1 MKRFAVLAAL
11 MVALLAIPATAMASS
26 GSASGGGSGGPGYA
40 PPRAIQAVCP
50 VPFRL
55 RKGHLKQVFVKGKV
69 VRISAKLP
77 PKALLKL
84 LRHGKGRVEFIRHG
98 KKGRVEIVCK
108 FRPGPPLCLG
118 PILRFDVA
126 TGSSTLTEVSGPI
139 LWPTETF
146 TYRGGTYT
154 IMSINPGANSFT
166 VFYNNILFVNHGA
179 AITNG
184 VGFMACGH

>member
-26 GSASGGGSGGPGYA
+26 GSGSGGPGYV

-55 RKGHLKQVFVKGKV
+55 RKGHLKQVSVKGKV
-69 VRISAKLP
+69 VRINGKLP

-84 LRHGKGRVEFIRHG
+84 LRHGK
-98 KKGRVEIVCK
+98 KGRVEIVCNL
-108 FRPGPPLCLG
+108 RPGPPLCLG

-126 TGSSTLTEVSGPI
+126 AGSSNLTEVSGPT

-154 IMSINPGANSFT
+154 IMSINPGADSFT

>member
-26 GSASGGGSGGPGYA
+26 GSGSGGPGYA

-55 RKGHLKQVFVKGKV
+55 RKGHLKQVSVKGKV
-69 VRISAKLP
+69 VRINGKLP

-84 LRHGKGRVEFIRHG
+84 LRHGKKGRIELIRHG
-98 KKGRVEIVCK
+98 KKGRVEIVCNL
-108 FRPGPPLCLG
+108 RPGPPLCLG

-126 TGSSTLTEVSGPI
+126 AGSSNLTEVSGPT
-139 LWPTETF
+139 LSPTETF

-154 IMSINPGANSFT
+154 IMSINPGADSFT
-166 VFYNNILFVNHGA
+166 VFYDNILFVNHGA

>member
-11 MVALLAIPATAMASS
+11 MVALLAIPAAAMASS
-26 GSASGGGSGGPGYA
+26 GSASGGPGYG
-40 PPRAIQAVCP
+40 PPRTVQAVCP
-50 VPFRL
+50 VPLRL
-55 RKGHLKQVFVKGKV
+55 RKGHPKRVFEIKV
-69 VRISAKLP
+69 RGVRTKLP

-84 LRHGKGRVEFIRHG
+84 LRHG

-126 TGSSTLTEVSGPI
+126 SGSSTLTEVSGPT
-139 LWPTETF
+139 LWPTQTF
-146 TYRGGTYT
+146 VYRGGTYT
-154 IMSINPGANSFT
+154 IMSVNPGANSFT
-166 VFYNNILFVNHGA
+166 VFYDNILFVNHGA